1 VSVSVDGWFGNG
13 AGGGAGDAV
22 PGRSEGGGGE
32 GVERRQD

>member
-1 VSVSVDGWFGNG
+1 MSVDGWFGNG

-22 PGRSEGGGGE
+22 PGRSEGSGGE

>member
-1 VSVSVDGWFGNG
+1 MSVSVDGWFGNG